1 MEAILRLVYVSLLC
15 CILQKRTYLRYCPD
29 QGVWIHLR
37 YFKEGGIDD
46 EQNSATRVRLQLRN
60 FIEYGVTQVEVK
72 LA

>member
-1 MEAILRLVYVSLLC
+1 LYPPETPD
-15 CILQKRTYLRYCPD
+15 RTYLRYCPD

-46 EQNSATRVRLQLRN
+46 EQNSATLVRLQLRN
-60 FIEYGVTQVEVK
+60 CIEYGIAQVEKVK